1 MHKKI
6 EFGPYES
13 AMPTNKTAN
22 NIIFRC
28 LWTSFDY
35 LSAYNIHDDI
45 VVGGIV
51 DFQMYAYPALCQK
64 ANSKNFITNFRLD
77 HAINIAS

>member
-35 LSAYNIHDDI
+35 LSSHKIHDDI

-51 DFQMYAYPALCQK
+51 DFQMYAYPTLC
-64 ANSKNFITNFRLD
+64 
-77 HAINIAS
+77 